1 MSMDAIERQFREKVS
16 AKVRLCAEGENRFRV
31 STPFQFDDRDHLAV
45 VLKKEGGSWCL
56 TDEGHTYMHLTYDI
70 LEKDLQKGTR
80 AKVISNALDAFSV
93 QDRDGEL
100 RLPISDGR
108 YGDALFDFV
117 QALLK
122 VTDVAYLGR
131 ERVRSTFIDDFR
143 SLIEEKIPAN
153 RRSFDWHDEE
163 HDPAGNYV
171 VDCRINGM
179 PKPLYVFAL
188 PSDDRVRDATI
199 ALLQF
204 ERWGQIPRSL
214 GIFEDQEQT
223 SRKVLARFSDV
234 CEKQFS
240 SLSANKDRI
249 AKFLDDVIGGHVLD
263 SV

>member
-1 MSMDAIERQFREKVS
+1 MTMEAIERQFRDKVS
-16 AKVRLCAEGENRFRV
+16 AKVRLFAEGENRFRV

-45 VLKKEGGSWCL
+45 VLKKEAGSWCL

-70 LEKDLQKGTR
+70 FEKDLQKGTR

-93 QDRDGEL
+93 EDREGEL
-100 RLPISDGR
+100 RLPIPDGR

-122 VTDVAYLGR
+122 ITDVAYLAR
-131 ERVRSTFIDDFR
+131 ERVRSTFMDDFH
-143 SLIEEKIPAN
+143 SLMEEAIPAH
-153 RRSFDWHDEE
+153 RRSFDWHDER
-163 HDPAGNYV
+163 HDPAGNYI

-188 PSDDRVRDATI
+188 PSDDRVSVATI

-204 ERWGQIPRSL
+204 ERWGQSFRSL

-249 AKFLDDVIGGHVLD
+249 AKFLGDLIGENMSDAG
-263 SV
+263 

>member
-1 MSMDAIERQFREKVS
+1 MTMEAIEQQFRERVS
-16 AKVRLCAEGENRFRV
+16 AKVRLIAEGENRFRV

-45 VLKKEGGSWCL
+45 VLKKDADAWCL

-70 LEKDLQKGTR
+70 VEKDLQKGTR
-80 AKVISNALDAFSV
+80 AKLISNALDAFSV
-93 QDRDGEL
+93 EDREGEL

-122 VTDVAYLGR
+122 ITDVAYLAR
-131 ERVRSTFIDDFR
+131 ERVRSTFMDDFR
-143 SLIEEKIPAN
+143 ALIEEKIPAE
-153 RRSFDWHDEE
+153 RRAFDWHDEA
-163 HDPAGNYV
+163 HDPAGNYL

-179 PKPLYVFAL
+179 EKPLYIFAL
-188 PSDDRVRDATI
+188 PTDDRVSVATI

-204 ERWGQIPRSL
+204 ERWGLHFRSL
-214 GIFEDQEQT
+214 GIFEDQEQA

-249 AKFLDDVIGGHVLD
+249 SKFLEDMIGGQV
-263 SV
+263 SETA